1 MTALLERDD
10 GPSPDRQSLE
20 EGLNGLILALTGRI
34 DQLNGLILALTGRID
49 QLNGELS
56 RHGDPDAGDTI
67 NDLHEYRRALQV
79 IRASIWPDRYEP
91 PHGRRPL

>member
-20 EGLNGLILALTGRI
+20 EGLNGVIHHLTFRI
-34 DQLNGLILALTGRID
+34 DHADAYLAQHGGQD
-49 QLNGELS
+49 DGE
-56 RHGDPDAGDTI
+56 I

-79 IRASIWPDRYEP
+79 IRASIWPGRYDP
-91 PHGRRPL
+91 PHGRRTL